1 MPRMSE
7 NFATAKTEDK
17 NPLPTQSA
25 ALPDRPL
32 LASEPGEQAKA
43 GSSSSR
49 EKQLTGSRKS
59 VPGAGVRQ
67 CQRSLRMDFGESNV
81 GT

>member
-1 MPRMSE
+1 MLSLSISR
-7 NFATAKTEDK
+7 
-17 NPLPTQSA
+17 L
-25 ALPDRPL
+25 L
-32 LASEPGEQAKA
+32 LAAARASSKLWQEKKKKIRSQLSQQLSEQAKA

-49 EKQLTGSRKS
+49 ENQLAGLEKS